1 MITLML
7 LLTSVWKV
15 DGNTVEDWRDSAFK
29 IHPFDY
35 SIPTMINKLYL
46 PEVCFVA
53 EKKLAEE
60 LAAAQP
66 AWILEYKDAAALPD
80 LNNRVEH
87 GGCKTWLNIH
97 NDKDFPLHYSQT
109 HHLRLD
115 LCVYTSTQVK
125 TPAQME
131 VYSSYK
137 SSENVPE
144 YNSTSG
150 I

>member
-15 DGNTVEDWRDSAFK
+15 NGNTVEDWRDSAFK

-46 PEVCFVA
+46 PEVCFVT

-60 LAAAQP
+60 LATAQP
-66 AWILEYKDAAALPD
+66 AWILEYIDAAALPD
-80 LNNRVEH
+80 LNNRVEQ